1 LSVCL
6 LWCDSRQRAHEPY
19 THANE
24 PCIQFKSPTF
34 YQNLERGVRPVC
46 LPCSVYL
53 CTIYLLRSPT
63 SLPKSRAYPQ
73 KIPRYR
79 SWGVSCASSSVTKQC
94 STPTKEPFIP
104 ETCPISGPGACGSA
118 LGNVMPA
125 IQPYIPAKEPCIP
138 AQEHDRLAK
147 EPYKLG
153 LGGGVWC
160 VFMGVVCL
168 HGCGVSSWVWC
179 VFMGV
184 VCLDGCGVS

>member
-1 LSVCL
+1 M
-6 LWCDSRQRAHEPY
+6 
-19 THANE
+19 
-24 PCIQFKSPTF
+24 
-34 YQNLERGVRPVC
+34 
-46 LPCSVYL
+46 PCSVYL

-125 IQPYIPAKEPCIP
+125 IQPYIPAKEPVYPHKNTIDLPKSPINWGWGVGC
-138 AQEHDRLAK
+138 
-147 EPYKLG
+147 G
-153 LGGGVWC
+153 VSSWVWC

-179 VFMGV
+179 VLMGV